1 MRRCAADRGHI
12 VEITFQNRREDF
24 AEFYSHM
31 ARDTEDG
38 IRIGQGLFAEWL
50 LVTTV
55 GSFIVGVMV
64 GSGIGSGI
72 VLCGLPVIMV
82 LCLNGL
88 LLLLSRG
95 KPVVMFARNA
105 YKKQERHLRRKD
117 LEVFLLPKRLEADDE
132 TLAISS
138 RESLHRW
145 RWRVVERV
153 DLTAN
158 CLFIHVGA
166 CPVVYLPRRDF
177 ASEQEFVE
185 AGKALE
191 ALRAANLG
199 KPIGG
204 E

>member
-1 MRRCAADRGHI
+1 M
-12 VEITFQNRREDF
+12 EITFQNRREDF

-31 ARDTEDG
+31 ARDTEEG
-38 IRIGQGLFAEWL
+38 SRIGQGRFAEWL
-50 LVTTV
+50 LSTTA
-55 GSFIVGVMV
+55 GSFVVGVMV
-64 GSGIGSGI
+64 GSATGSGI
-72 VLCGLPVIMV
+72 VFCGLPVILF

-95 KPVVMFARNA
+95 KPVVMLARNT
-105 YKKQERHLRRKD
+105 YKNQERHLRQKD

-132 TLAISS
+132 TLTISS

-199 KPIGG
+199 KLIGG